1 MLKTIKLYG
10 ILGQKFG
17 REFKLDVA
25 NTREA
30 MRALSVQIAG
40 FEQFMLH
47 AHEQG
52 LRFAVFLKGK
62 NLSKKRGKKR
72 PAIYDHET
80 KRLITGDNIGEEQLD
95 MSTEADTIHIVPRVV
110 GAGGNGG
117 LQTILGAVMVVV
129 GVIVGVVA
137 GWTGAGAVAA
147 QGLIG
152 AGVGMMVG
160 GIAQML
166 MPKIDNTQDQ
176 NQDGNRANKGF
187 GGAVTT
193 VAQGNPVPILYGQRE
208 IGGFIV
214 SAGQYPED
222 QM

>member
-40 FEQFMLH
+40 FENFMTH

-52 LRFAVFLKGK
+52 LAFAIFLKGK
-62 NLSKKRGKKR
+62 GSGNKRGKKR

-80 KRLITGDNIGEEQLD
+80 KRVITGDNIGEEQLD
-95 MSTEADTIHIVPRVV
+95 MKTEADIIHIVPRVI
-110 GAGGNGG
+110 GAGGNNGV
-117 LQTILGAVMVVV
+117 LQLVL
-129 GVIVGVVA
+129 GVVLIA
-137 GWTGAGAVAA
+137 ASFIPGIGQAA
-147 QGLIG
+147 QVALIG
-152 AGVGMMVG
+152 AGAGMAMG
-160 GIAQML
+160 GVASML
-166 MPKIDNTQDQ
+166 MPKAQTTQNQ
-176 NQDGNRANKGF
+176 NQDGNRANFGF
-187 GGAVTT
+187 GSAVTT
-193 VAQGNPVPILYGQRE
+193 AAQGYPVPILYGRRE
-208 IGGFIV
+208 VGGFV
-214 SAGQYPED
+214 LSAGQYPED

>member
-40 FEQFMLH
+40 FEHFMTH

-52 LRFAVFLKGK
+52 LAFAIFLKGK
-62 NLSKKRGKKR
+62 GSGNKRGKKR

-80 KRLITGDNIGEEQLD
+80 KRVITGDNIGEEQLD
-95 MSTEADTIHIVPRVV
+95 MNTKADTIHIVPRVM
-110 GAGGNGG
+110 GAGGNNGI
-117 LQTILGAVMVVV
+117 LQLVLGAILIAASFIP
-129 GVIVGVVA
+129 GIGQ
-137 GWTGAGAVAA
+137 AA
-147 QGLIG
+147 QVALIG
-152 AGVGMMVG
+152 AGAGMAMG
-160 GIAQML
+160 GVASML
-166 MPKIDNTQDQ
+166 MPKAQTNQNQ
-176 NQDGNRANKGF
+176 NQDGNRANFGF
-187 GGAVTT
+187 GSAVTT
-193 VAQGNPVPILYGQRE
+193 AAQGYPVPILYGRRE
-208 IGGFIV
+208 VGGFV
-214 SAGQYPED
+214 LSAGQYPED

>member
-40 FEQFMLH
+40 FEHFMLH

-52 LRFAVFLKGK
+52 LRFAVFLKRK
-62 NLSKKRGKKR
+62 NSSNKRGKKR

-95 MSTEADTIHIVPRVV
+95 MNTEADTIHIVPRVI
-110 GAGGNGG
+110 GAGGNNGI
-117 LQTILGAVMVVV
+117 LQLVLGAILIAASFIP
-129 GVIVGVVA
+129 GIGQ
-137 GWTGAGAVAA
+137 AA
-147 QGLIG
+147 QVALIG
-152 AGVGMMVG
+152 AGAGMAMG
-160 GIAQML
+160 GVASML

-193 VAQGNPVPILYGQRE
+193 VAQGNPLPILYGQRE
-208 IGGFIV
+208 IGGFIE

>member
-40 FEQFMLH
+40 FEHFMLH

-52 LRFAVFLKGK
+52 LRFAVFLKSK
-62 NLSKKRGKKR
+62 NSSNKRGKKR
-72 PAIYDHET
+72 PAVYDHET

-95 MSTEADTIHIVPRVV
+95 MNTEADTIHIVPRVM
-110 GAGGNGG
+110 GAGGNNGI
-117 LQTILGAVMVVV
+117 LQLVLGAILIAASFIP
-129 GVIVGVVA
+129 GIGQ
-137 GWTGAGAVAA
+137 AA
-147 QGLIG
+147 QVALIG
-152 AGVGMMVG
+152 AGAGMAMG
-160 GIAQML
+160 GVASML

>member
-40 FEQFMLH
+40 FEHFMLH

-52 LRFAVFLKGK
+52 LRFAVFLKSK
-62 NLSKKRGKKR
+62 NSSNKRGKKR

-95 MSTEADTIHIVPRVV
+95 MHTEADTIHIVPRVM
-110 GAGGNGG
+110 GAGGNNGI
-117 LQTILGAVMVVV
+117 LQLVLGAILIAASFIP
-129 GVIVGVVA
+129 GIGQ
-137 GWTGAGAVAA
+137 AA
-147 QGLIG
+147 QVALIG
-152 AGVGMMVG
+152 AGAGMAMG
-160 GIAQML
+160 GVASML